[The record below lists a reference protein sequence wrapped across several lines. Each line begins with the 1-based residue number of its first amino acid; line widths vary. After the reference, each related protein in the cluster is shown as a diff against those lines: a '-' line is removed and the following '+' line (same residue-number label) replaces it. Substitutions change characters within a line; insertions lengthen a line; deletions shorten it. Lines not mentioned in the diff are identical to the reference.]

1 MTRAKRILCLL
12 AVLLLTLP
20 CVASA
25 ETKLFDPVAIVT
37 YDRSRLIDWTPS
49 YGLTMPGV
57 LLELSHAEAILSVAA
72 IEKGGLTPSEYLSD
86 QLDRAG
92 ETLIVSDATLS
103 TWENEDETEECLLS
117 YSYTYPEGDEI
128 HLIRSWASVNG
139 DMLVEMTVDAWGEDA
154 AQLIDS
160 ALAVFVDQGVTLTIH
175 ENASELTATLSD
187 VIEDE
192 AGQVLIQLTE
202 AGQEFSRSDAYY
214 PLAENAVL
222 LFPNPD
228 DPLLLT
234 PVEPDFTSLVNAIL
248 AYEESSDSPAV
259 FRTVLRDNQIL
270 FMEYGLM
277 Q

>member
-1 MTRAKRILCLL
+1 MTCAKRIFCLL
-12 AVLLLTLP
+12 AVLCLTLTG
-20 CVASA
+20 VASA

-37 YDRSRLIDWTPS
+37 YDRSSLMDWTPS

-57 LLELSHAEAILSVAA
+57 LLELSHAEAILSVTAVDG
-72 IEKGGLTPSEYLSD
+72 EGLTPSRYLSA

-92 ETLIVSDATLS
+92 ETLIVSNARLS
-103 TWENEDETEECLLS
+103 QWEGASGTDESLLT

-128 HLIRSWASVNG
+128 HLISSWAAVFG
-139 DMLVEMTVDAWGEDA
+139 DMIVDVTVDSWGEDA
-154 AQLIDS
+154 AGLMEAAQ
-160 ALAVFVDQGVTLTIH
+160 AVFVEQGLNLTVYT
-175 ENASELTATLSD
+175 NAMELTATLSD

-192 AGQVLIQLTE
+192 AGQVCIQLTE

-228 DPLLLT
+228 DPLLFN
-234 PVEPDFTSLVNAIL
+234 PVDPDFTSLVNAIL

-259 FRTVLRDNQIL
+259 FRTVLKDNQIL